1 MYFCLAD
8 TICIMSNPTLSIN
21 NLHASIGDKLI
32 LEDISFSIGAGE
44 LHVLMGPN
52 GSGKSTLARAVMGDT
67 SIIIHSGII
76 EFCGEDITHAPPDVR
91 AKKGLFL
98 GFQHPVEVAGVG
110 QIAFMRSVLINN
122 EKSLASGAAFNES
135 LVSALERAGLPVSFL
150 DRNVNE
156 GFSGGEKKR
165 NEMFQLAV
173 FNPRMA
179 IMDEVDSGLDVDG
192 ARMAGEY
199 FQNFVSTGKSLF
211 LITHSGA
218 IARALNPHGVYI
230 MKGGRI
236 VERGSKD
243 LLRFVEERGF
253 ETL

>member
-1 MYFCLAD
+1 MHSPIF
-8 TICIMSNPTLSIN
+8 TVK
-21 NLHASIGDKLI
+21 NLHASIADKLV
-32 LEDISFSIGAGE
+32 LEDISLSVGAGE
-44 LHVLMGPN
+44 VHVLMGPN
-52 GSGKSTLARAVMGDT
+52 GSGKSTLARTVMGDP
-67 SIIIHSGII
+67 SITIHSGII
-76 EFCGEDITHAPPDVR
+76 EFCGENITNIPPDIR
-91 AKKGLFL
+91 AKKGLFM

-110 QIAFMRSVLINN
+110 QVAFIRSVLASN
-122 EKSLASGAAFNES
+122 EKSLASGVAFNEM
-135 LVSALERAGLPVSFL
+135 LVPVLERAGLPVSFL

-173 FNPRMA
+173 FGPRMA

-192 ARMAGEY
+192 VRMAEEY
-199 FQNFVSTGKSLF
+199 FQNFVSTGKSLL

-218 IARALNPHGVYI
+218 IARVLNPHGVYI

-236 VERGSKD
+236 VERGGND

-253 ETL
+253 ESL